1 MGVIK
6 NIKASI
12 DDKSSM
18 SVNSIT
24 LLASALMGVI
34 IGFVICFVLIYDV
47 TYDGKV
53 DTNLTDLGI
62 FLLCSGGY
70 ILGSGVPKA
79 FVDGKMKTRSW
90 VDGERMQAEAE
101 EDIEDMRAERRRKRK
116 ISGNKETD
124 EGVSID
130 EYYDYAP
137 DK

>member
-18 SVNSIT
+18 SVNNIT

-34 IGFVICFVLIYDV
+34 MGLVICFVLIYDV

-53 DTNLTDLGI
+53 DTNLTDMGI

-70 ILGSGVPKA
+70 IMGSGIPKA
-79 FVDGKMKTRSW
+79 WVDSKMRTRSW
-90 VDGERMQAEAE
+90 VEGEKLQAEAE
-101 EDIEDMRAERRRKRK
+101 EDLEDYRADRRRARK
-116 ISGNKETD
+116 KKDMI
-124 EGVSID
+124 ID
-130 EYYDYAP
+130 MEDNSSEEEI
-137 DK
+137 DNT

>member
-24 LLASALMGVI
+24 MLASAIMGII
-34 IGFVICFVLIYDV
+34 IGLVICFVLIYDV
-47 TYDGKV
+47 VYDGKV
-53 DTNLTDLGI
+53 DTNLTDMGI

-79 FVDGKMKTRSW
+79 WVDSKMKTRSW
-90 VDGERMQAEAE
+90 VENEKLQIEAE
-101 EDIEDMRAERRRKRK
+101 EDLNDVRFERRRRRMEAM
-116 ISGNKETD
+116 KEGDQSDDNDNLILD
-124 EGVSID
+124 E
-130 EYYDYAP
+130 P
-137 DK
+137 

>member
-18 SVNSIT
+18 SVNNIT

-34 IGFVICFVLIYDV
+34 MGLVICFVLIYDV

-53 DTNLTDLGI
+53 DTNLTDMGI

-70 ILGSGVPKA
+70 IMGSGIPKA
-79 FVDGKMKTRSW
+79 WVDGKMRTRSW
-90 VDGERMQAEAE
+90 VEGEKLQAEVE
-101 EDIEDMRAERRRKRK
+101 EDLEDYRAARRRVRRSKEIEDNSSE
-116 ISGNKETD
+116 E
-124 EGVSID
+124 EID
-130 EYYDYAP
+130 NI
-137 DK
+137 

>member
-62 FLLCSGGY
+62 FLLCGGGY
-70 ILGSGVPKA
+70 ILSSGVPKA
-79 FVDGKMKTRSW
+79 FVDGKLKTRSW
-90 VDGERMQAEAE
+90 VESERMQVEAE
-101 EDIEDMRAERRRKRK
+101 EDLEDLRTERMMKRK
-116 ISGNKETD
+116 KMKQVMDMDDTVE
-124 EGVSID
+124 E
-130 EYYDYAP
+130 EE
-137 DK
+137 K

>member
-34 IGFVICFVLIYDV
+34 MGLVICFVLIYDV

-53 DTNLTDLGI
+53 DTNLTDMGI

-70 ILGSGVPKA
+70 IMGSGIPKA
-79 FVDGKMKTRSW
+79 WVDSKMRTRSW
-90 VDGERMQAEAE
+90 VEGEKLQAEAE
-101 EDIEDMRAERRRKRK
+101 EDLEDYRAERRRSRMKK
-116 ISGNKETD
+116 DMI
-124 EGVSID
+124 ID
-130 EYYDYAP
+130 MEDNSSEEER
-137 DK
+137 DNI